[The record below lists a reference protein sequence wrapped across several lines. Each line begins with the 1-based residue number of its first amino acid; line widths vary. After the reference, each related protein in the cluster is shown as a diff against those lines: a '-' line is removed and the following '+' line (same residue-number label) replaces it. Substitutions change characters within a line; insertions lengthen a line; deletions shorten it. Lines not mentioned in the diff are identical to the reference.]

1 MTTVSIPTT
10 VPAPKKRARGLT
22 IAMRALSNS
31 KIILSYGAFYA
42 FFIAIVIG
50 ILYPS
55 ISSINLNAY
64 LTSNAVAGLLGA
76 KLSNANSFSALA
88 ALELYSSLYALIWGG
103 IIAYIAGSTVP
114 AAIEN
119 GMLDLA
125 LARPIT
131 RTRYYLEA
139 WMSAAIGALILS
151 IATFVAVWLSTL
163 FVKNA
168 GIDWKW
174 LVIAQSLE
182 LAAMFLASGIGMLFG
197 SFINA
202 SRAAGGAAIGIL
214 ALFYLM
220 NTLGGL
226 SNNLSWMLKIE
237 PIYYTQGIQ
246 ALATHSITAW
256 YPLVLVIGG
265 LLCGLV
271 GLVIFNKRDL
281 PTV

>member
-1 MTTVSIPTT
+1 MATISTTL
-10 VPAPKKRARGLT
+10 AMPKKRVRGLA
-22 IAMRALSNS
+22 IATRALSNS
-31 KIILSYGAFYA
+31 KIILAYGVFYA
-42 FFIAIVIG
+42 FFIAVVIG

-76 KLSNANSFSALA
+76 KLSNANSFAALT

-103 IIAYIAGSTVP
+103 IIAYIAGSTLP

-119 GMLDLA
+119 GTLDLA
-125 LARPIT
+125 LARPVS
-131 RTRYYLEA
+131 RTRYYLEI
-139 WMSAAIGALILS
+139 WLSAVTGAVILS
-151 IATFVAVWLSTL
+151 IATFAAVWVSTL

-168 GIDWKW
+168 NIDWTW
-174 LVIAQSLE
+174 LIIAQSLE
-182 LAAMFLASGIGMLFG
+182 LAAMFLAAGIGVLFG

-246 ALATHSITAW
+246 ALATHDITGW
-256 YPLVLVIGG
+256 YPLVLIIAG
-265 LLCGLV
+265 LICGIA
-271 GLVIFNKRDL
+271 GLIIFNKRDL

>member
-1 MTTVSIPTT
+1 MVSSSIPTT
-10 VPAPKKRARGLT
+10 VAAPKKRARGLA

-31 KIILSYGAFYA
+31 KIILAYGTFYA
-42 FFIAIVIG
+42 FFIAVVIG

-55 ISSINLNAY
+55 ISSINMNAY

-76 KLSNANSFSALA
+76 RLTNANNYSALA
-88 ALELYSSLYALIWGG
+88 ALELYSSFYALIWGG
-103 IIAYIAGSTVP
+103 IIAYIAGSTLP

-119 GMLDLA
+119 GTLDLA
-125 LARPIT
+125 LSRPVN
-131 RTRYYLEA
+131 RTRYYLEV
-139 WMSAAIGALILS
+139 WLSATIGAVILS
-151 IATFVAVWLSTL
+151 VATFLAVWVSTL

-168 GIDWKW
+168 NIDWTW
-174 LVIAQSLE
+174 LIIAQSIE
-182 LAAMFLASGIGMLFG
+182 LAAMFLAGGIGVLFG

-202 SRAAGGAAIGIL
+202 SRASGGAAIGVL

-237 PIYYTQGIQ
+237 PLYYTQGVQ
-246 ALATHSITAW
+246 ALAEHDITGW
-256 YPLVLVIGG
+256 YPLVLIGG
-265 LLCGLV
+265 GLV
-271 GLVIFNKRDL
+271 CGIAGLIIFNKRDL